1 MRNNDRVS
9 FLAPFF
15 RGGKQERSEQLR
27 PDANMEDKREPQPFR
42 RTGEGFLLG
51 TALMVLAACGSSSFL
66 VLSGSVANFIQT
78 DKLPTDYVAE
88 WASGKEC
95 RALVAMKD
103 GGPLCRKTFDA
114 PRNMKNRFIAIER
127 SVPLLV
133 TMSPTPTA
141 PVHRGFGNM
150 IMPACFIPTGPAT
163 KWTDTGREGAIR

>member
-1 MRNNDRVS
+1 
-9 FLAPFF
+9 
-15 RGGKQERSEQLR
+15 
-27 PDANMEDKREPQPFR
+27 MEDMLEPQSFR

-114 PRNMKNRFIAIER
+114 PRVYEK
-127 SVPLLV
+127 
-133 TMSPTPTA
+133 
-141 PVHRGFGNM
+141 PVYCYRTLGS
-150 IMPACFIPTGPAT
+150 ITCYDEPDPYRTST
-163 KWTDTGREGAIR
+163 QRVR

>member
-1 MRNNDRVS
+1 MLEPYSPMRNNDCVS
-9 FLAPFF
+9 FLAFF
-15 RGGKQERSEQLR
+15 RGWKQERSEQLR
-27 PDANMEDKREPQPFR
+27 SDANMEDKREPQSFR
-42 RTGEGFLLG
+42 RTGEGLLFG

-114 PRNMKNRFIAIER
+114 PRVYEK
-127 SVPLLV
+127 
-133 TMSPTPTA
+133 
-141 PVHRGFGNM
+141 PVYCYRTLGS
-150 IMPACFIPTGPAT
+150 ITCYDEPDPYRTST
-163 KWTDTGREGAIR
+163 QRVR